1 MGIFVKYEMAGIHL
15 RVCGLVSFKA
25 ENLRKLRRPPLT
37 IPFISGSTPPAV
49 KMFLIIV
56 SKTVPLLLVA
66 ASTSS
71 NTKPTTCLLYR
82 GL

>member
-1 MGIFVKYEMAGIHL
+1 MGMFVKHEMVGIHL
-15 RVCGLVSFKA
+15 RICGLVSFKA

-37 IPFISGSTPPAV
+37 IPFISGNTPPAV

-56 SKTVPLLLVA
+56 SKTVPHLLVA

-71 NTKPTTCLLYR
+71 NTKPSACLL
-82 GL
+82 